1 MSAYLPLVDENGHII
16 GRATRETCH
25 SGSFLL
31 HPVVHLH
38 VFDQQGRL
46 YLQKR
51 ADTKDIQPG
60 KWDTSVGGHVDEGES
75 IETALLREA
84 NEELGLTD
92 IQPCFLF
99 KYAFRSPV
107 EYELVHTYYLC
118 TEQPLHPDPEEISEG
133 RFWTRDAI
141 LSSLGCNL
149 FTPNFESEI
158 LRVFDHLDS
167 ILNQKNQYHCT

>member
-1 MSAYLPLVDENGHII
+1 MSTYLPLVDENGHII

-60 KWDTSVGGHVDEGES
+60 KWDTSVGGHVDEGET
-75 IETALLREA
+75 IEAALLREA

-92 IQPCFLF
+92 IQPTFLF
-99 KYAFRSPV
+99 KYPFRSSV
-107 EYELVHTYYLC
+107 EYELVHTYFLVND
-118 TEQPLHPDPEEISEG
+118 QPLKPDPEEISEG
-133 RFWTRDAI
+133 LFWTKDAI
-141 LSSLGCNL
+141 LSGLGCDL

-158 LRVFDHLDS
+158 LRIFERLNGGA
-167 ILNQKNQYHCT
+167 NQKK

>member
-1 MSAYLPLVDENGHII
+1 MSTYLPLVDEKGHII

-38 VFDQQGRL
+38 VFNQQGRL

-51 ADTKDIQPG
+51 VETKDIQPG

-84 NEELGLTD
+84 EEELGLTN

-99 KYAFRSPV
+99 SYPFRSPV

-118 TEQPLHPDPEEISEG
+118 TDQTPNPDPEEISEG
-133 RFWTRDAI
+133 RFWTREAI
-141 LSSLGCNL
+141 LSSLGDNL

-158 LRVFDHLDS
+158 RRVFDCLDGAT
-167 ILNQKNQYHCT
+167 NQIK

>member
-1 MSAYLPLVDENGHII
+1 MSTYLPLVDENGHII

-60 KWDTSVGGHVDEGES
+60 KWDTSVGGHVDEGET

-92 IQPCFLF
+92 IQPRFLF
-99 KYAFRSPV
+99 KYPFRSPV
-107 EYELVHTYYLC
+107 EYELVHTYYIV
-118 TEQPLHPDPEEISEG
+118 TDNALHPDPEEISEG
-133 RFWTRDAI
+133 RFWTKDAI
-141 LSSLGCNL
+141 LSRLGQDL
-149 FTPNFESEI
+149 FTPNFETEI
-158 LRVFDHLDS
+158 LRVFEYLDGTG
-167 ILNQKNQYHCT
+167 NQKK